1 MSSPGET
8 SKHDRVL
15 INQLVA
21 KPISKVLAAN
31 GLSIGTNDGAA
42 KVAKH

>member
-15 INQLVA
+15 INRLVA
-21 KPISKVLAAN
+21 KPISQVLAAN
-31 GLSIGTNDGAA
+31 GLSVGTNNGAA
-42 KVAKH
+42 EGAKH

>member
-1 MSSPGET
+1 MSSQGET
-8 SKHDRVL
+8 SKHDCAL

-31 GLSIGTNDGAA
+31 GLSVGTNDGAA
-42 KVAKH
+42 EVAKH